1 MKNELAEMESKVEK
15 LGEKKKELEDELDQ
29 KDLVKEIAD
38 MELEQRNKS
47 YEERL
52 DSLQKEVLLAKQLY
66 DEYVRLPLSERHYQS
81 MEEMV
86 NLKQRISELEE
97 ENQELRGLLRKAY
110 DFMKGFVVNGM
121 TLLDTFLE
129 TIGESVQKLFEYR
142 NR

>member
-15 LGEKKKELEDELDQ
+15 LGEKKKELEDELEQ
-29 KDLVKEIAD
+29 KELVKEIAD

-86 NLKQRISELEE
+86 NLKQRVSELEE